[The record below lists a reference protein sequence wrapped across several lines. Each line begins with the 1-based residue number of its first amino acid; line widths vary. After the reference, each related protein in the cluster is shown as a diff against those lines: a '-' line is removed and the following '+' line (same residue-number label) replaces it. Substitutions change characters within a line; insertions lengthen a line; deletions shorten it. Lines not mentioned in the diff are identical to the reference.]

1 VMICVSDESVRF
13 ANEGQHSDVVAQLHC
28 DVAVSA
34 LSFWLRSTSLMF
46 CGGDEMDVSVPP
58 QNANP
63 FIDSLESSLFPN
75 FPVNYAQILTPT
87 KRFEE
92 LLHQIPILYVVS
104 LRVSNIQSSTA
115 SRLCLLEPNH
125 DYV

>member
-1 VMICVSDESVRF
+1 MMICVSDESVRF

-87 KRFEE
+87 PKIRR
-92 LLHQIPILYVVS
+92 HASITHTSKILVSVMHAVVCH
-104 LRVSNIQSSTA
+104 TF
-115 SRLCLLEPNH
+115 
-125 DYV
+125 D